1 MRKIVLTTLVLILV
15 PTLLFVPVYILM
27 IYTVNTSLVDYSD
40 DVIGRWDAFQYY
52 YENER
57 FACNED
63 NWISIAIAEDSV
75 TIEGTILPI
84 TDTTYTWL
92 TGTSLSYET
101 ENQTITLFVS
111 FDTQNN
117 LKVIVD
123 DTGYI
128 ILLRRNAG

>member
-1 MRKIVLTTLVLILV
+1 MKKIVLTSLMLILV
-15 PTLLFVPVYILM
+15 PALLFVPVYILM
-27 IYTVNTSLVDYSD
+27 IYRANTSLMDYSD
-40 DVIGRWDAFQYY
+40 DIIGKWDAFQYY

-57 FACNED
+57 FVCNED
-63 NWISIAIAEDSV
+63 NWISIAVTDDSV
-75 TIEGTILPI
+75 AIEGTLLPV

-92 TGTSLSYET
+92 SGTSLSYET
-101 ENQTITLFVS
+101 DNQTITLFIS

-123 DTGYI
+123 DTSYI